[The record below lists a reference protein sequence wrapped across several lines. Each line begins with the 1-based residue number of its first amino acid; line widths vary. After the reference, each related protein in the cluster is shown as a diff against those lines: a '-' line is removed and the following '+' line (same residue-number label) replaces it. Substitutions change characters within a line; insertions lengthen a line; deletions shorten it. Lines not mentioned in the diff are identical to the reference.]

1 MRTAIVVRRD
11 ESGRVS
17 DVTHY
22 DNPSEARQSFL
33 AATGSGVVEL
43 WNSSRGRVRKR
54 VLKQDQTHT
63 IKSARVEPEQ
73 KPTSNP
79 QEDSDGKQD
88 FQRRRSTR

>member
-17 DVTHY
+17 GATHY
-22 DNPSEARQSFL
+22 DNPSEARQAFL

-54 VLKQDQTHT
+54 VLKTQEQYQKPAHNE
-63 IKSARVEPEQ
+63 SEQ
-73 KPTSNP
+73 KLTSNP
-79 QEDSDGKQD
+79 QEQSDGKQD